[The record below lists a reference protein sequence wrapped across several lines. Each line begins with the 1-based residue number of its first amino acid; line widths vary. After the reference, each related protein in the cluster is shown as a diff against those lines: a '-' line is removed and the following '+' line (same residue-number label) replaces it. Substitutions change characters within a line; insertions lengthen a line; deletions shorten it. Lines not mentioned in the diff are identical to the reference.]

1 MNEDGSLLPLSV
13 ADLLTAVAKDEPT
26 PGGGAV
32 AAVTAALA
40 AALAGMAARYSRR
53 SSPEQQLLRGLAEQ
67 ADALC
72 SRAARLA
79 DADAEAYREYVRA
92 ARLPR
97 NPDPEPRR
105 RAITGALEA
114 AAAIPCELASLAEEI
129 ADLGRRLAF
138 DGNPRLRSD
147 ACTAALV
154 AAAAAAGAAL
164 LVADNLAARPGDR
177 RITEAHASAARAREL
192 ADAALSGPASTAAP
206 ERTHS

>member
-1 MNEDGSLLPLSV
+1 MNEDRSLLPLSV
-13 ADLLTAVAKDEPT
+13 ADLLAAVAKDEPA

-32 AAVTAALA
+32 AAVAAALA
-40 AALAGMAARYSRR
+40 AALAGMAARYAQR
-53 SSPEQQLLRGLAEQ
+53 SSPDQRLPRGLAEQ

-79 DADAEAYREYVRA
+79 DADTDAYREYVSA
-92 ARLPR
+92 TRLSR
-97 NPDPEPRR
+97 SPDPEPRR
-105 RAITGALEA
+105 RAITAALDA
-114 AAAIPCELASLAEEI
+114 AAAVPSELASLAEEI

-147 ACTAALV
+147 ACTTALV

-177 RITEAHASAARAREL
+177 RITAAADSAARARKL
-192 ADAALSGPASTAAP
+192 ADAALSGPNAAP
-206 ERTHS
+206 ERTYS